1 VLAEGSTIQWAL
13 GERSPVRFAAAAL
26 QPVSSPQFAFRRGPI
41 LLAGLASVAALI
53 LGTAVTI
60 NPTDA
65 ILIALAAALVPM
77 IALRPAVLLPLLVA
91 TVFLGVVA
99 VGGITIGRIIAPIAA
114 FVALAAL
121 ARGTTSLPL
130 KAPLGWACAFALW
143 ALASGFWTVNIGG
156 TVFQLSSLAIAFA
169 YMLAFATLLAS
180 EAALRVL
187 LFAISGVA
195 LGVGIVAILTAQVR
209 AQGISGDANEFA
221 AIELVALPLVI
232 VLAATVRP
240 GVRRLF
246 AYAVVGVIVLA
257 VFASLSRGGIVT
269 LALIMA
275 LVLIVP
281 ARMFFHSKRQ
291 KAVVLICI
299 VAALFAAYKISGAA
313 LAPRIDAVF
322 AGEDATGSGR
332 LNAWKAA
339 WTSIQERPLLGLGYG
354 AFDPSANELMLR
366 TSGVDLSNQRLRPG
380 GLKAHSTYI
389 GLTAELGI
397 LGIILFLG
405 LLVSTARLLLRVA
418 RTARDREE
426 WFLARCAT
434 ALAISLAGWCVSSLF
449 LSADT
454 SRTLWIIVGLSLALA
469 RLLGSPAED
478 EHASDRSLG
487 AELLKLRSA
496 LAPASGSRG

>member
-1 VLAEGSTIQWAL
+1 M
-13 GERSPVRFAAAAL
+13 
-26 QPVSSPQFAFRRGPI
+26 
-41 LLAGLASVAALI
+41 
-53 LGTAVTI
+53 TI
-60 NPTDA
+60 NPTAA
-65 ILIALAAALVPM
+65 ILIALAAALVPT
-77 IALRPAVLLPLLVA
+77 IALRPATLLPLLVA
-91 TVFLGVVA
+91 TVFLSVVA

-130 KAPLGWACAFALW
+130 KAPLAWVCAFALW

-156 TVFQLSSLAIAFA
+156 TVFQLSSLAIALA
-169 YMLAFATLLAS
+169 YMFAFATLLAS

-187 LFAISGVA
+187 LFAITGVA
-195 LGVGIVAILTAQVR
+195 LGVGIVAIVTAQVR
-209 AQGISGDANEFA
+209 AEGISGDANEFA
-221 AIELVALPLVI
+221 AVELVALPLVI

-240 GVRRLF
+240 GVPRLF

-275 LVLIVP
+275 LALIVP
-281 ARMFFHSKRQ
+281 ARTFFHSRRQ
-291 KAVVLICI
+291 KAVVILCI
-299 VAALFAAYKISGAA
+299 VAALFAAYKISGAG

-322 AGEDATGSGR
+322 AGEDETGSGR

-339 WTSIQERPLLGLGYG
+339 WTSIQERPVLGLGYG

-366 TSGVDLSNQRLRPG
+366 TPGVDLTNQRLRPG

-389 GLTAELGI
+389 GLTAEIGI

-434 ALAISLAGWCVSSLF
+434 ALAISLAGWCVGSLF

-469 RLLGSPAED
+469 RLLTGPAENED
-478 EHASDRSLG
+478 ASDRSVG
-487 AELLKLRSA
+487 AGSLRLQSA
-496 LAPASGSRG
+496 SAPSFGSRG

>member
-1 VLAEGSTIQWAL
+1 VLTVGSTIQEAL

-26 QPVSSPQFAFRRGPI
+26 QPVSSPQFAFRRGPF
-41 LLAGLASVAALI
+41 LLAGLASVVALT

-60 NPTDA
+60 DPTAA

-77 IALRPAVLLPLLVA
+77 IALRPAALLPLLVA
-91 TVFLGVVA
+91 TVFLSIVA
-99 VGGITIGRIIAPIAA
+99 VGGITIGRLIAPIAA
-114 FVALAAL
+114 FVAVAAL

-130 KAPLGWACAFALW
+130 EAPLAWAGAFALW
-143 ALASGFWTVNIGG
+143 ALASGFWTADIGG
-156 TVFQLSSLAIAFA
+156 TVFQLSSLAIALA
-169 YMLAFATLLAS
+169 YMFAFATLLAS

-187 LFAISGVA
+187 LFTISGVA
-195 LGVGIVAILTAQVR
+195 LAVGIVAILTAQVR
-209 AQGISGDANEFA
+209 AEGISGDANEFA
-221 AIELVALPLVI
+221 AVELVALPLVI
-232 VLAATVRP
+232 VLAATARP

-269 LALIMA
+269 LALVMA

-281 ARMFFHSKRQ
+281 ARTFFHTRRQ
-291 KAVVLICI
+291 KAVVIICI
-299 VAALFAAYKISGAA
+299 VAALFAAYKSSGAA

-322 AGEDATGSGR
+322 AGEDATASGR

-339 WTSIQERPLLGLGYG
+339 WTSIHERPLLGLGYG

-389 GLTAELGI
+389 GLIAELGI

-418 RTARDREE
+418 RTAREREE

-454 SRTLWIIVGLSLALA
+454 ARTLWIIVGLSLALA
-469 RLLGSPAED
+469 RLLDSPATD
-478 EHASDRSLG
+478 VHASDRSLG
-487 AELLKLRSA
+487 GEPLKFQSA
-496 LAPASGSRG
+496 SAPTSGSRG